1 MRMIVCCV
9 AWALWNQMGAW
20 NQIDAKNSLTCRL
33 KLFEMRMNEPPHRI
47 EWQFNYVISIY
58 YHIHWKCMPIFF
70 SFYFIHS
77 RGCRSSRNILFVR
90 MFIRYILKSDLD
102 REWAEKKL
110 SCCQNTKKK
119 RRMIE
124 IMKKKKN
131 VLKLENSSAQVWL
144 SWSCFFFL
152 FVSKW
157 YALSHFIQKT
167 HERILWE
174 I

>member
-1 MRMIVCCV
+1 MYVVWHGRYEIKWELEIKSMPKTHWHV
-9 AWALWNQMGAW
+9 AWNYLKCEWTNPPTESSG
-20 NQIDAKNSLTCRL
+20 NSITSFRSIII
-33 KLFEMRMNEPPHRI
+33 FI
-47 EWQFNYVISIY
+47 ESVCQF
-58 YHIHWKCMPIFF
+58 FF